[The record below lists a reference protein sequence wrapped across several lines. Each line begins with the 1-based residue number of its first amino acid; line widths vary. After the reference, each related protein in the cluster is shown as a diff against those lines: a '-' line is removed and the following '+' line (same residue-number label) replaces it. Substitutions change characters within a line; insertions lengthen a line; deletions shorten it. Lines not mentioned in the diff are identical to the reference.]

1 MSVFLY
7 QGGFRIVK
15 KSGVGQAI
23 LHQKKALEAAR
34 IPFTNQYSPDTQIVH
49 INTVFPDSLIKA
61 IWAKRHGLKVVY
73 YGHSTM
79 EDFRSSFCGSNAVAP
94 LFHRWL
100 QLCYRQS
107 DVIITPTGY
116 SKAILDGYN
125 LKRPIIA
132 LSNGVD
138 TDQFRFSQERRNR
151 FRAAY
156 HLRPDAPVVISV
168 EHMIERKGILDYI
181 ELAKRMPQVA
191 FFWFGYTKPWL
202 LPRKIKHAIRNAPDN
217 LIFAGYVT
225 QDQLLDAYCGAD
237 VFAFL
242 SKEETEG
249 IVVLEALA
257 AGTPTVVRNIPV
269 YDGWLKDQE
278 SVYKADDLNSFE
290 TTISQMLD
298 GTLPKLTERGR
309 TVAMERCF
317 ANIGGQLRGIY
328 AAQGLV
334 FEAEPA
340 KQRDRRSRITHKPAR
355 YQYSSR

>member
-1 MSVFLY
+1 
-7 QGGFRIVK
+7 
-15 KSGVGQAI
+15 
-23 LHQKKALEAAR
+23 
-34 IPFTNQYSPDTQIVH
+34 
-49 INTVFPDSLIKA
+49 
-61 IWAKRHGLKVVY
+61 
-73 YGHSTM
+73 
-79 EDFRSSFCGSNAVAP
+79 
-94 LFHRWL
+94 
-100 QLCYRQS
+100 
-107 DVIITPTGY
+107 
-116 SKAILDGYN
+116 
-125 LKRPIIA
+125 
-132 LSNGVD
+132 
-138 TDQFRFSQERRNR
+138 
-151 FRAAY
+151 
-156 HLRPDAPVVISV
+156 
-168 EHMIERKGILDYI
+168 MIERKGILDYI

-340 KQRDRRSRITHKPAR
+340 KQRDRRSGITHKPAR